1 MNWMQAQI
9 QDGAACHQ
17 LFPCGGGMS
26 QLLLCIDFYFI
37 TFLRVFSRYV
47 WIFSNF
53 SFISKCQWN
62 DATCVSFSG
71 IFQPLSRFQVQ
82 CTLYTSRIVIRS
94 TRQPNRLFQVLVIC
108 HKCYGHFSTFVVA
121 SYSNLPLIMPGQ
133 CTRKEKKVKIYKTQG
148 KNAII
153 GVCEGKLAVRSQ
165 FTCLGCLVRCLCL

>member
-1 MNWMQAQI
+1 MNWMQAWN
-9 QDGAACHQ
+9 QDGATCHQ
-17 LFPCGGGMS
+17 LFPGGGGMS
-26 QLLLCIDFYFI
+26 QLMNRFLFHNLFSKYFFKYFPG
-37 TFLRVFSRYV
+37 TYVSR
-47 WIFSNF
+47 IFCDF

-153 GVCEGKLAVRSQ
+153 GVCEGKLAVGSQ
-165 FTCLGCLVRCLCL
+165 FMSV